1 MWRNRVVWLQH
12 LKVQCTILARLLT
25 FELYSQ
31 SIYPF
36 CAPEV
41 TCWWAGI
48 VYRSVWA
55 TRFPIHRACGHFSF
69 DTNVEHKLNFAVPVS
84 SSLSTW
90 KPSMLFAC
98 KSCVIQF
105 LYIAWPWT
113 TSLWFDKK
121 AEIVFSLCCRCPP
134 LSGWLKAGRMCRSVF
149 QMES

>member
-1 MWRNRVVWLQH
+1 MKKSCCVITTFKGTVHDSGKVVDIWTLQPIN
-12 LKVQCTILARLLT
+12 LSLLCSRSNVLMGWNC
-25 FELYSQ
+25 LY
-31 SIYPF
+31 
-36 CAPEV
+36 
-41 TCWWAGI
+41 G
-48 VYRSVWA
+48 SVWA